1 MNLEYYIAVKHKN
14 KVTWF
19 VEEVTSFENQS
30 RILNV
35 SEIRNYL
42 NGEHEILKRKSFKY
56 NGEDVQP
63 RRIVN
68 QVAKTILNF
77 KTQYLLKNKVTLI
90 GDESMVKEFNK
101 VNKLGKFDENNVQI
115 LSQLLKFGEVSEY
128 LYIDNSGRIKSKL
141 ISADNGIPVYNN
153 YNEMIAFIEH
163 YTFDGITYYNLYTG
177 ESVQEWSNEGG
188 KTFTKLG
195 ERPSLSGLPVHYK
208 TVNEL
213 SDRIGR
219 SDLDDYIGILNNLE
233 DLISK
238 YTDSIYKFINPI
250 AVVTGQQLTNTSIP
264 SEIVGTGLTL
274 DDGSTFSL
282 VNGQLDSKSF
292 DLVYKT
298 LMQNLLDV
306 SATPSVAF
314 NKSDVSNLSSE
325 SIRMMFSLA
334 NVQAG
339 VNETYLKEGFS
350 ERWEKVQRLL
360 KYKGIT
366 VSDDEMI
373 SLDFNFQY
381 DMPSNHK
388 EILDNLKTQF
398 DMGAISV
405 ESIVEISPYVTD
417 KSREMSRLKGV
428 EYDVHNGNDTVGTV

>member
-1 MNLEYYIAVKHKN
+1 DYQN
-14 KVTWF
+14 
-19 VEEVTSFENQS
+19 
-30 RILNV
+30 ILDNM
-35 SEIRNYL
+35 
-42 NGEHEILKRKSFKY
+42 
-56 NGEDVQP
+56 EDV
-63 RRIVN
+63 
-68 QVAKTILNF
+68 
-77 KTQYLLKNKVTLI
+77 
-90 GDESMVKEFNK
+90 
-101 VNKLGKFDENNVQI
+101 
-115 LSQLLKFGEVSEY
+115 LSK
-128 LYIDNSGRIKSKL
+128 YIDS
-141 ISADNGIPVYNN
+141 
-153 YNEMIAFIEH
+153 M
-163 YTFDGITYYNLYTG
+163 
-177 ESVQEWSNEGG
+177 
-188 KTFTKLG
+188 
-195 ERPSLSGLPVHYK
+195 
-208 TVNEL
+208 
-213 SDRIGR
+213 
-219 SDLDDYIGILNNLE
+219 
-233 DLISK
+233 
-238 YTDSIYKFINPI
+238 YKFINPI
-250 AVVTGQQLTNTSIP
+250 PVVTGNQLTNASIP

-339 VNETYLKEGFS
+339 VNETYLREGFS
-350 ERWEKVQRLL
+350 QRWEKVQRLL

-428 EYDVHNGNDTVGTV
+428 EYDVHNSNDTVGTV

>member
-1 MNLEYYIAVKHKN
+1 MNLQQYINAKYKG
-14 KVTWF
+14 KSTWF
-19 VEEVTSFENQS
+19 IDETTTYENQS

-35 SEIRNYL
+35 SGIRDYL
-42 NGEHEILKRKSFKY
+42 DGKHEILKRKSFKY

-101 VNKLGKFDENNVQI
+101 VNKLGKYDDINVQI

-188 KTFTKLG
+188 KTLTKLG

-339 VNETYLKEGFS
+339 VNETYLREGFS
-350 ERWEKVQRLL
+350 QRWEKVQRLL

-417 KSREMSRLKGV
+417 KSREMSRLKGT
-428 EYDVHNGNDTVGTV
+428 EYDVHNSNDTVGTV